1 MADALNTD
9 LRRAILDT
17 ARQRLMQEGYKNLS
31 MRKIAHEVSCSPGT
45 IYLYFKNKDA
55 IFYAL
60 IDEGMERLC
69 AILEPLQ
76 TIEPDPLLRLK
87 RLCRDYVDFGLE
99 NPGYY
104 EIMFMSHPMALE
116 RYPKE
121 KYRRNRRML
130 ELTASTLVACADH
143 GIIEITDPLID
154 ATVLWASLH
163 GLVSLMAAR
172 RVDISLEKESLIE
185 TAIEHAING
194 FRNREGLT
202 GTPPERS
209 DQMAASS

>member
-1 MADALNTD
+1 MSEVFNTD

-17 ARQRLMQEGYKNLS
+17 ARQRLVREGYKNLS
-31 MRKIAHEVSCSPGT
+31 MRKIAHEVSRSPGT

-60 IDEGMERLC
+60 IDEGMELLC
-69 AILEPLQ
+69 SILEPLQ
-76 TIEPDPLLRLK
+76 TAEADPLQRLR
-87 RLCRDYVDFGLE
+87 RLCRGYVEFGLN

-104 EIMFMSHPMALE
+104 EIMFMSHPMVLE

-130 ELTASTLVACADH
+130 ELTASTLMACADQ
-143 GIIEITDPLID
+143 GVIDITDPLID

-163 GLVSLMAAR
+163 GLVSLVAAR
-172 RVDISLEKESLIE
+172 RVDIGLAREQLLER
-185 TAIEHAING
+185 AIEHAIDG
-194 FRNREGLT
+194 FR
-202 GTPPERS
+202 PSSIVQS
-209 DQMAASS
+209 D